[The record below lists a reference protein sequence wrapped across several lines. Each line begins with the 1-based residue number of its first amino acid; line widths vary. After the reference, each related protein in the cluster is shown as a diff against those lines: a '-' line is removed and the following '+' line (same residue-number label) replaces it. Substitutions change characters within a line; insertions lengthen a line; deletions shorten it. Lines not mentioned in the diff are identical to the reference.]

1 MSSQLRPVVLA
12 AALLAAAAPAAH
24 GQGLLDRMKRRAEER
39 AKQNLERKVD
49 QAVDCAMGDQ
59 ACISKAKAD
68 GKEVRIDSSAA
79 PKGDGTT
86 PTRAD
91 APADAPPAAVA
102 KAGEGAWANYD
113 FVPGTKVLFH
123 DDFTKDNIG
132 DFPRRLEFVDGTI
145 ELVKWND
152 LPWLSFSSTGKANV
166 PVGTVLPARFTMEFD
181 YYGSRGSCWIYPT
194 GSGND
199 GYFIIEARGGGGFS
213 VQGRSGSAEGGDP
226 GLDKVHQAR
235 IMMDGAYAKG
245 YVDGKRVMNVPNFGA
260 ARADKIL
267 FFCDEGIALG
277 GIRVAEGGRK
287 LYDAIAATGRVATQG
302 IYFDTGSDRIRAE
315 STPTLKEIA
324 TMLAEHAD
332 LSLVIEGHTDNT
344 GQPAANLA
352 LSQRRAAAV
361 VAMLTAQFGVE
372 AARLQARGLG
382 DTRPSAPN
390 TSSEG
395 RQQNRRVELVKRG

>member
-12 AALLAAAAPAAH
+12 AALLAVVSPAVH

-39 AKQNLERKVD
+39 AKQHLERKVD

-79 PKGDGTT
+79 PKGDGAAPS
-86 PTRAD
+86 PTD
-91 APADAPPAAVA
+91 APVDASPPAVA
-102 KAGEGAWANYD
+102 KAGQGAWANYD
-113 FVPGTKVLFH
+113 FVPGPKVLFH

-132 DFPRRLEFVDGTI
+132 DFPRRLEFVNGTI
-145 ELVKWND
+145 ELLQWNN
-152 LPWLSFSSTGKANV
+152 LPWLSFAATGKANI
-166 PVGTVLPARFTMEFD
+166 PVGSMLPGRFTMEFD

-194 GSGND
+194 GDADG
-199 GYFIIEARGGGGFS
+199 GYFIIDADGDGGFN
-213 VQGRSGSAEGGDP
+213 VQGRYGSAEGGDP

-245 YVDGKRVMNVPNFGA
+245 YVDGKRVMNVPNFGD
-260 ARADKIL
+260 ARGDKVL
-267 FFCDEGIALG
+267 LYCDRGMAVG
-277 GIRVAEGGRK
+277 GIRIAEGGRK
-287 LYDAIAATGRVATQG
+287 LYEAIAATGRVATQG

-324 TMLAEHAD
+324 AMLAEHAD
-332 LSLVIEGHTDNT
+332 LSLVIEGHTDNV

-382 DTRPSAPN
+382 DTKPSAPN